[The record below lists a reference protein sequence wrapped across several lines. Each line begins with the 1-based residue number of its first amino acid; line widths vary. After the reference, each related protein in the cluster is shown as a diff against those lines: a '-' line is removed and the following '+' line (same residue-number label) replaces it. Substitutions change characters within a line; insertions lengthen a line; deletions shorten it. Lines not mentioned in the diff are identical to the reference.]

1 MRRAPDDWPDVATLI
16 DNNFRNMH
24 KRDVESKGRE
34 AADEESV
41 LFLGAA
47 FLDGNFDA
55 VFGCGHRQCLEQS
68 CRSTPPVSLTA
79 FQYWQTL
86 PYAMTFRFNRRRRCR
101 RRLVASVS
109 MCLLCLELN
118 CGTM

>member
-16 DNNFRNMH
+16 DNNYRNMH

-55 VFGCGHRQCLEQS
+55 VFGCVHRQCLGMNKARS
-68 CRSTPPVSLTA
+68 SHAGVRLPCRLLPSNIGKLCHMLQRFDSTDARDAEGGL
-79 FQYWQTL
+79 
-86 PYAMTFRFNRRRRCR
+86 
-101 RRLVASVS
+101 
-109 MCLLCLELN
+109 
-118 CGTM
+118 